1 MKKSLRNYLRP
12 FNTNNKHISITSFGI
27 DKEFGNGIGF
37 FGIAR
42 ITKTAIGGDGL
53 DVNGDQTTAKDSL

>member
-1 MKKSLRNYLRP
+1 M
-12 FNTNNKHISITSFGI
+12 ISFGI
-27 DKEFGNGIGF
+27 DKEFGNGIWF

>member
-1 MKKSLRNYLRP
+1 M
-12 FNTNNKHISITSFGI
+12 ISFGI
-27 DKEFGNGIGF
+27 DKEFGNGIWF

-53 DVNGDQTTAKDSL
+53 DVNDSQTTAKDSL